1 MLQREP
7 SALGRLSY
15 LIVATILYGTQALG
29 AAELPKIDP
38 TEARDVNIGRLEE
51 VPVELP
57 DRQITHLLVSG
68 EGNKLWIGTT
78 DGVAE
83 YDGVKARPPR
93 FEADEQ
99 ATALYVNSMVEIE
112 PGRVL
117 LGTINDTIWLWEAGR
132 IRRIHGGDTRD
143 EWSIARLADGRVAIA
158 HRFWSP
164 AQGALAK
171 VREALPSEKV
181 VLLPDAVTQLAAVP
195 SGVIGATSSGRI
207 TLYEGQELKPKSSV
221 DLRFTNEQFLNSIV
235 YDGSNRVLVASTA
248 GCFSIDVEA
257 KSSNRLSDAPC
268 GAVAPASDGAVW
280 AASKGLFLGTAN
292 GWQRVIAEKDAESD
306 ITALAQDRSG
316 NVWIGTRNDLYRA
329 SSLSRQPVGLPNK
342 NVVSMAYF
350 KGVLATTFDDGSLW
364 TVDSDLRSTKVT
376 LPHGPAGAT
385 RGYGGTAVTFDR
397 NSILWALNKAG
408 LFKVQADIVSKTADC
423 PVCGA
428 GGVPASIAVSS
439 NGEVF
444 AGFYGSND
452 LWTVIDGSWKTAATF
467 PGGDARSVNSVVPG
481 GAGEVWATGVSDLAK
496 VDKGSP
502 RMLGPFDRS
511 KTGKLHL
518 FGALTSH
525 GSMMVAAG
533 GWGGTVFAPSA
544 GSSNDPLL
552 VENKGGTDQ
561 PYVIRGLAS
570 HPKLGLLAATQT
582 GIYVWSGTP
591 SAGRWRSL
599 RDLDAN
605 LGRPATT
612 IVAGDG
618 GQFWIGTSRGPIRF
632 SIPDVDDGIR
642 ISRLESGPVVRS
654 RDVHFSFEQNGLA
667 RCCTIRLDVQPHVT
681 GLSEDHRSPASVVMT
696 GLADD
701 TSYVVTAAPVDFFGR
716 TGKVASDSF
725 AISLSVWDSP
735 LKLSAS
741 ILAALLV
748 FILLVSQRG
757 PAGFI
762 LRRIAKK
769 RWALEGGPADLEL
782 AIEDHGSEVRFSLSL
797 PWDRS
802 TIAPFATRE
811 RETLVK
817 IQNAQ
822 LADIFRQNRAS
833 QQDARDRFLRKLDAV
848 SRMLWNEV
856 LPAEVTFAMLQRPG
870 GSLTLEV
877 PDTFLNLLWE
887 ASTDNN
893 GRSLSS
899 RFSCGR
905 TVRSTRLASKSA
917 LPSEELKVVV
927 FAPVGDLTRTKTE
940 IQAVERRARAW
951 GASVLVLKDTST
963 KSEVLDAIH
972 SCHIF
977 HYAGH
982 ARYAYDDPSASYLPI
997 LNDKIT
1003 AAEIGAALSAAD
1015 NQLLFAFING
1025 CSSSR
1030 ETEWKGGEAV
1040 FGLASAFLSN
1050 STYFIGAQWPVLD
1063 AHAATVAEDFYRLL
1077 FPRTDVLLWRLFRRK
1092 ALSGIAVAEALR
1104 QARGGLEGRG
1114 VELQTRQAYVFYGDP
1129 TARIT
1134 LS

>member
-1 MLQREP
+1 MLPREP

-15 LIVATILYGTQALG
+15 LIVAIILCSAPALG
-29 AAELPKIDP
+29 AVELPKIDP
-38 TEARDVNIGRLEE
+38 AEARDVNIGRLDE

-57 DRQITHLLVSG
+57 DRQITHLLVSS

-83 YDGVKARPPR
+83 YDGVRARPPR

-99 ATALYVNSMVEIE
+99 ATALYVNSMAEIE

-117 LGTINDTIWLWEAGR
+117 LGTINDTIWLWEGGR
-132 IRRIHGGDTRD
+132 IRRIHDGDSRD
-143 EWSIARLADGRVAIA
+143 EWSTARLADGRVVIA
-158 HRFWSP
+158 HNFWRP
-164 AQGALAK
+164 ADRALAE
-171 VREALPSEKV
+171 VREALPSKKV
-181 VLLPDAVTQLAAVP
+181 VLLPDAVNHLAAVP
-195 SGVIGATSSGRI
+195 NGVIGATSSGRI
-207 TLYEGQELKPKSSV
+207 TLYEGQELKPKSNV
-221 DLRFTNEQFLNSIV
+221 DLHFTNMQFVNSIV
-235 YDGSNRVLVASTA
+235 YDGSDRVLVASTA

-257 KSSNRLSDAPC
+257 KSSSRLSDAPC
-268 GAVAPASDGAVW
+268 GAVASASDGAVW
-280 AASKGLFLGTAN
+280 AASKGLFLGAAN
-292 GWQRVIAEKDAESD
+292 GWQRAIAEKDAESD

-329 SSLSRQPVGLPNK
+329 SSLSRQAVGLPNK
-342 NVVSMAYF
+342 TVVSMAYF
-350 KGVLATTFDDGSLW
+350 KGVLATAFDDGALW
-364 TVDSDLRSTKVT
+364 TVDSDLRSTEVT
-376 LPHGPAGAT
+376 LPHGAAGAT
-385 RGYGGTAVTFDR
+385 PGYGGTAVTFDR
-397 NSILWALNKAG
+397 NGILWALNNAG
-408 LFKVQADIVSKTADC
+408 LLKVQANIVSKTADC
-423 PVCGA
+423 PVCDA
-428 GGVPASIAVSS
+428 GRVPASIAVSS

-452 LWTVIDGSWKTAATF
+452 LWTLINGSWKTAATLSE
-467 PGGDARSVNSVVPG
+467 DKARSVNSVFPG
-481 GAGEVWATGVSDLAK
+481 GEGEVWASGVSDLAR
-496 VDKGSP
+496 VDKGSA
-502 RMLGPFDRS
+502 RMLGPFDGS

-518 FGALTSH
+518 YGALTSH

-533 GWGGTVFAPSA
+533 GWGGTVFAPS
-544 GSSNDPLL
+544 GSANDPPL

-591 SAGRWRSL
+591 SAGSWRSL
-599 RDLDAN
+599 RELDAN
-605 LGRPATT
+605 LGRPATA

-618 GQFWIGTSRGPIRF
+618 GQFWVGTSRGPVRF

-642 ISRLESGPVVRS
+642 ISRRESGPVIHS

-667 RCCTIRLDVQPHVT
+667 RCCTIKLDVQPHVT
-681 GLSEDHRSPASVVMT
+681 GLSEDHRTPASVVMT

-701 TSYVVTAAPVDFFGR
+701 TSYVVTAALVDFFGR
-716 TGKVASDSF
+716 TGKVASDRF

-748 FILLVSQRG
+748 IILLVSQRG

-762 LRRIAKK
+762 LRRIARK
-769 RWALEGGPADLEL
+769 RWSLEAGPADLQL
-782 AIEDHGSEVRFSLSL
+782 AIEDTPSGVRFSLSS
-797 PWDRS
+797 PSDRS
-802 TIAPFATRE
+802 TITASAAKG
-811 RETLVK
+811 RETIVR
-817 IQNAQ
+817 IQSAQ

-848 SRMLWNEV
+848 SRVLWNEV
-856 LPAEVTFAMLQRPG
+856 LPTDVTFAMSQRPG

-877 PDTFLNLLWE
+877 PDAFLNMLWE
-887 ASTDNN
+887 ASADHK

-927 FAPVGDLTRTKTE
+927 FAPVDDLTQTETE

-951 GASVLVLKDTST
+951 GASVRVMKDTSP
-963 KSEVLDAIH
+963 KSEVLDAIR

-982 ARYAYDDPSASYLPI
+982 ARYAHDDPSASYLPI
-997 LNDKIT
+997 LNDKVT
-1003 AAEIGAALSAAD
+1003 AAEIGAALSETD
-1015 NQLLFAFING
+1015 NQLLLAFING

-1030 ETEWKGGEAV
+1030 EAEWKGGEAV

-1050 STYFIGAQWPVLD
+1050 STYFVGAQWPVLD
-1063 AHAATVAEDFYRLL
+1063 AHAATLADDFYRLL
-1077 FPRTDVLLWRLFRRK
+1077 FPRTDILLWRLFRRK

-1129 TARIT
+1129 TATIT